1 MNKYQVAFN
10 VVHGENSE
18 DSRRSKV
25 HMIDFL
31 EEQSDCCKYF
41 TANWQA
47 MVAAPDPP
55 LPPEIMRLFK
65 IESNL

>member
-31 EEQSDCCKYF
+31 EEQSDCCKSDF
-41 TANWQA
+41 AAN
-47 MVAAPDPP
+47 
-55 LPPEIMRLFK
+55 
-65 IESNL
+65 